1 MMFPEHGH
9 ERGGRGGGRGGR
21 GPRGMG
27 GPFGPM
33 GGRGFGRPGG
43 WQQAD
48 LPGTD
53 DLGAWLA
60 GRLPGEWFTGAAE
73 TRVDRDEILIVGTL
87 ADPEV
92 DGDDA
97 AKAAARAGRA
107 SRFREE
113 TREQRMAIAAEAQA
127 RYGRTVSWA
136 VRSGDD
142 EVLFTHLA
150 APVMTRLRQPERQV
164 LDTLIDAG
172 VARSRADAVAW
183 CVRLVGEHAEE
194 WLGGLRDAMA
204 EVDKLR
210 KEGPA
215 L

>member
-1 MMFPEHGH
+1 
-9 ERGGRGGGRGGR
+9 
-21 GPRGMG
+21 
-27 GPFGPM
+27 M

-48 LPGTD
+48 VPGTE
-53 DLGAWLA
+53 DLAGWLA
-60 GRLPGEWFTGAAE
+60 GRLPGDWFVGE
-73 TRVDRDEILIVGTL
+73 PQTRVDRDEILIVGAL

-97 AKAAARAGRA
+97 ARSAARAGRA

-113 TREQRMAIAAEAQA
+113 SREQRMTIAAEMQA
-127 RYGRTVSWA
+127 RYGRVVSWA
-136 VRSGDD
+136 VRTGED

-150 APVMTRLRQPERQV
+150 APVMTRLRQPERTV

-183 CVRLVGEHAEE
+183 CVRLVGDHAEE
-194 WLGGLRDAMA
+194 WLSGLREAMA

-210 KEGPA
+210 KQGPS